1 MKPVRVIKPAVGT
14 RRLDDPRTARVLVD
28 GDGTPTDVDG
38 QPVAHVRES
47 WLIEDRWWTDQPL
60 HRRYWE
66 LVSQSGRDIVVFRDL
81 LGGSW
86 FRHR

>member
-1 MKPVRVIKPAVGT
+1 VG
-14 RRLDDPRTARVLVD
+14 RLGDPLPARVQVD
-28 GDGTPTDVDG
+28 GEGAPTEIDDERV
-38 QPVAHVRES
+38 VHVRES
-47 WLIEDRWWTDQPL
+47 WLIEDRWWTEQPL
-60 HRRYWE
+60 RRRYWE

>member
-1 MKPVRVIKPAVGT
+1 MKPARVTKPAAET
-14 RRLDDPRTARVLVD
+14 RRLGDPRTARVQAD
-28 GDGTPTDVDG
+28 GEGTPTLVDD

-47 WLIEDRWWTDQPL
+47 WLIEDRWWTDEPL

-81 LGGSW
+81 LGGGW

>member
-1 MKPVRVIKPAVGT
+1 MSPKPRDRRGGT
-14 RRLDDPRTARVLVD
+14 RRLGEPRATRVEVD
-28 GDGTPTDVDG
+28 GEGTPTQVDDD
-38 QPVAHVRES
+38 QVTDVRES

-60 HRRYWE
+60 RRRYWE